1 MRVKPKKRL
10 GQNFL
15 VDKNV
20 QRKIIAACDFL
31 PSDIVLE
38 IGSGRGEMTHLIA
51 ERVNSVYALE
61 IDRELLPE
69 LKNNLKNFS
78 NIKIFNQDI
87 LKFDLQNNL
96 SFVKSNIK
104 AFGNIPYYITT
115 AIIEYLLENRGR
127 IDVIFLTAQK
137 EFAKRLVS
145 PEGSADYGS
154 LSCFA
159 QYFTSPKIV
168 FIIKKACFFP
178 IPKVDSCLMRLDVRP
193 VPAVKVKDEG
203 WLFKVIRSAFNQRR
217 KTLRNSL
224 EELAPREKLR
234 DFFSEYSINP
244 DIRPQDLSLKNF
256 ARLADFIR

>member
-20 QRKIIAACDFL
+20 QRKIIAACNFL

-38 IGSGRGEMTHLIA
+38 IGSGRGEMTGLIA
-51 ERVNSVYALE
+51 SRASSVYALE

-69 LKNNLKNFS
+69 LTETLKNFS

-87 LKFDLQNNL
+87 LKFDLEKNL
-96 SFVKSNIK
+96 KSVKSDIK

-115 AIIEYLLENRGR
+115 PIIEYLLENRRKVG
-127 IDVIFLTAQK
+127 VIFLTVQK

-154 LSCFA
+154 LSCFV

-168 FIIKKACFFP
+168 FIIKKTCFSP
-178 IPKVDSCLMRLDVRP
+178 MPKVDSCLLRLDVRP
-193 VPAVKVKDEG
+193 IPAVKVKDEE

-224 EELAPREKLR
+224 EQLVSQDKLR
-234 DFFSEYSINP
+234 DFFSKFSINP
-244 DIRPQDLSLKNF
+244 DIRPQDLSLNNF
-256 ARLADFIR
+256 AYLADFIR

>member
-1 MRVKPKKRL
+1 M
-10 GQNFL
+10 
-15 VDKNV
+15 
-20 QRKIIAACDFL
+20 QRKIIAACNFL
-31 PSDIVLE
+31 PTDTVLE
-38 IGSGRGEMTHLIA
+38 IGSGRGEMTGLIA

-69 LKNNLKNFS
+69 LRETLKNFS

-87 LKFDLQNNL
+87 LKFDLQNCL
-96 SFVKSNIK
+96 KSVKSDIK

-115 AIIEYLLENRGR
+115 PIIEYLLENRGR
-127 IDVIFLTAQK
+127 VDVIFLTVQK

-145 PEGSADYGS
+145 PEGSADYS
-154 LSCFA
+154 SWSCFV

-168 FIIKKACFFP
+168 FKIKKTCFSP

-193 VPAVKVKDEG
+193 IPAVKVRDEG
-203 WLFKVIRSAFNQRR
+203 WFFKVIRSAFNQRR

-224 EELAPREKLR
+224 KRLASQDKLR

-244 DIRPQDLSLKNF
+244 KIRPEDLSLQNF
-256 ARLADFIR
+256 AYLADFIR